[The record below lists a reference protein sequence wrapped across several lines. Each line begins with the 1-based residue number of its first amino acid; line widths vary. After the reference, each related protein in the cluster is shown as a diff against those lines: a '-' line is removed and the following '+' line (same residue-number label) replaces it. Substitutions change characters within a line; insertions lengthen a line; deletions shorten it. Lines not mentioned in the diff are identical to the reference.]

1 MKTSHAWFSLVEL
14 LVVSI
19 ILTLLSVFSI
29 STFQTNRQ
37 EQALRDEVWLVSQT
51 AINLDNQLGISIVD
65 YQITLMTWAY
75 YLVENNTLSQSNS
88 PKVELS
94 GVTLL
99 ITAGVERGLR
109 RSINSLWIWES
120 EKGISKDIS
129 MGISNT
135 ATYTIKGIKDGSDI
149 TESVLYPYA
158 RIDQSN
164 KIILQS
170 IEDGSWNLY
179 SSGKILHRFHWPK
192 QYIFSGTTLTPPL
205 TLHFL
210 ANGDAMEYKMEE

>member
-94 GVTLL
+94 GATLL
-99 ITAGVERGLR
+99 VTEGVERGASS
-109 RSINSLWIWES
+109 SIDSILVSES
-120 EKGISKDIS
+120 EEGTSKNISVDV
-129 MGISNT
+129 SNT
-135 ATYTIKGIKDGSDI
+135 ATYTIKGVKDGSDI
-149 TESVLYPYA
+149 TESVLHPYA
-158 RIDQSN
+158 VIDKSN

-192 QYIFSGTTLTPPL
+192 QYIFSGTSLTPPL
-205 TLHFL
+205 ILHFL
-210 ANGDAMEYKMEE
+210 ANGDAIEYVLNE